1 MVRHSSGA
9 IIHCLCMS
17 RIGASSTVAEEA
29 ALGRTFETERGEIR
43 AMSAQLEAQ
52 RAEAARLISD
62 ADHMSIRMPIPMDS
76 LVLEAPAVV
85 SATSV
90 RTSRAVWGNGQCY
103 AHRRLPIPSART
115 FCALET
121 PLPKE
126 GCLPAAL
133 LSPTK
138 PSVAGPCCRLPERA
152 CSGWSPMTPP
162 PEIGNGVHTAH
173 AFVRHVNS
181 KPTTGRTPWMPRAT
195 GLVLRALVRLAR
207 IDAQAG
213 GLR

>member
-1 MVRHSSGA
+1 VVQFLARSGVDIQRIQALVRHSSGA

-17 RIGASSTVAEEA
+17 HIGASSTVAEEA

-90 RTSRAVWGNGQCY
+90 RTSRAVGAMDSATRTDDCRSPPPV
-103 AHRRLPIPSART
+103 HSVRSRRPFQRQVACPQPCSARRS
-115 FCALET
+115 
-121 PLPKE
+121 
-126 GCLPAAL
+126 L
-133 LSPTK
+133 LSLGLA
-138 PSVAGPCCRLPERA
+138 VACL
-152 CSGWSPMTPP
+152 S
-162 PEIGNGVHTAH
+162 AH
-173 AFVRHVNS
+173 A
-181 KPTTGRTPWMPRAT
+181 
-195 GLVLRALVRLAR
+195 
-207 IDAQAG
+207 QG
-213 GLR
+213 GPL

>member
-1 MVRHSSGA
+1 MPVHVPHRGLQHGSRRSGPGP
-9 IIHCLCMS
+9 HL
-17 RIGASSTVAEEA
+17 RNRK
-29 ALGRTFETERGEIR
+29 GRNPC
-43 AMSAQLEAQ
+43 
-52 RAEAARLISD
+52 
-62 ADHMSIRMPIPMDS
+62 H
-76 LVLEAPAVV
+76 V
-85 SATSV
+85 SAAGGATG
-90 RTSRAVWGNGQCY
+90 RGCQINKRRRPHEHQDAHPDGFLGAGGARSRQCHLSAHKQGRRGNGQCY

-121 PLPKE
+121 PLPKA